1 MKKRRKRKLKSWVI
15 ILVVIILLGITSFVG
30 YKAYNK
36 YLKNN
41 NNDKPNTVTPSP
53 TEVEKH
59 YEASVIAVGDNL
71 IHGSVY
77 RDANRHAGGNGYGTD
92 KFDFKP
98 MIKYIKEIVSDYDIA
113 YYNQETILGGTS
125 LGLSDYPTFNS
136 PQETGDDMLDA
147 GFNLVSLATNHT
159 MDKGKKAVLNSCEY
173 WNKQTNVL
181 TAGSYCS
188 LEERNEIK
196 IAEKNNITYTMLNYT
211 YGTNGIVRPSGYDSY
226 VNIWDMSNK
235 TNYENYKEQVKKDIE
250 AIRDKVDVLIVAMHW
265 GIEYINMPNDE
276 EKEIAEYLSSLG
288 VDIII
293 GNHPHILQPI
303 TKIGDTIVMYS
314 LGNFISNQYGG
325 KNGDW
330 NKLIGFMATLDI
342 TKTVTKDKKVKM
354 SFDNLG
360 GELIFTKYNG
370 NPVTTAVHDG
380 HTVIPF
386 SMMKDDSYLKDYER
400 LYKKYTGVLTA
411 MGENLNI
418 APLGSKAN

>member
-1 MKKRRKRKLKSWVI
+1 MARRKKRFKKSIVKFFLSI
-15 ILVVIILLGITSFVG
+15 VLVALVG
-30 YKAYNK
+30 YLSYTGYNHFFGNNNSSNDGNVI
-36 YLKNN
+36 KNN
-41 NNDKPNTVTPSP
+41 NNKNKPEAKD
-53 TEVEKH
+53 EVYKLKLLATGDGLIH
-59 YEASVIAVGDNL
+59 SVIYRSYYKNGVYDFTDAV
-71 IHGSVY
+71 
-77 RDANRHAGGNGYGTD
+77 
-92 KFDFKP
+92 
-98 MIKYIKEIVSDYDIA
+98 KYVKDIVKDYDIA
-113 YYNQETILGGTS
+113 YYNQET
-125 LGLSDYPTFNS
+125 P
-136 PQETGDDMLDA
+136 TGDDSIAYSGYPMFYTPSAYVDA
-147 GFNLVSLATNHT
+147 MQDVGFNTVSLASNHSL
-159 MDKGKKAVLNSCEY
+159 DKGEKGVLNTIKY
-173 WNKQTNVL
+173 FKTTNML
-181 TAGSYCS
+181 YNGMNDS
-188 LEERNEIK
+188 EKMRNNFTIK
-196 IAEKNNITYTMLNYT
+196 EKNNITYTMLSYT
-211 YGTNGIVRPSGYDSY
+211 TKTNGLSTPKGKEYLINIYD
-226 VNIWDMSNK
+226 
-235 TNYENYKEQVKKDIE
+235 KEQVKKDIE

-325 KNGDW
+325 TNGDW

-342 TKTVTKDKKVKM
+342 TKTVTKDKTIKM
-354 SFDNLG
+354 TFDNLG

-418 APLGSKAN
+418 APLGSRAN